1 MSSTASLAHGSPG
14 GHPAGDHGAHGPDD
28 VAEDP
33 HVGRATGGKVA
44 MWLFIAQDGFSFGGL
59 LLAYGM
65 LRIFSPG
72 NWPAPGLRPT
82 DILGINLTAFATFLL
97 ICSSLTMVLAVAA
110 SQARDKGATVRWLL
124 LTILGGAGFLGIQA
138 YEYTHLVHAGI
149 GLAQSSWDGKP
160 INDLFG
166 SSFYVVTGFHGL
178 HVLSGVIYLSCILAG
193 TLKGKYTQGGT
204 SASPVE
210 LVGLFWH
217 FVDLVW
223 ILVFTFIYLL

>member
-1 MSSTASLAHGSPG
+1 MSSSASLAHGSPG
-14 GHPAGDHGAHGPDD
+14 AHGGSGAHGHDIEVD
-28 VAEDP
+28 A
-33 HVGRATGGKVA
+33 HVGKATGGKVA

-65 LRIFSPG
+65 LRIFSHG
-72 NWPAPGLRPT
+72 DWPSTHLKPT
-82 DILGINLTAFATFLL
+82 DILGINLTAIATFIL
-97 ICSSLTMVLAVAA
+97 ICSSLSMVFAVAA
-110 SQARDKGATVRWLL
+110 SQQARKSATAGWLFV
-124 LTILGGAGFLGIQA
+124 TILGGASFLGIQA
-138 YEYTHLVHAGI
+138 YEYHHLVGE
-149 GLAQSSWDGKP
+149 GLGFATSTWEGHP
-160 INDLFG
+160 INNLFG
-166 SSFYVVTGFHGL
+166 STFFVVTGFHGL
-178 HVLSGVIYLSCILAG
+178 HVLSGVIYLCCILAG

>member
-1 MSSTASLAHGSPG
+1 MSSTASLSHGGS
-14 GHPAGDHGAHGPDD
+14 GAHGAADAHGHDD
-28 VAEDP
+28 IAEDP
-33 HVGRATGGKVA
+33 HVGKATGGKVA

-72 NWPAPGLRPT
+72 NWPAPGMRPT
-82 DILGINLTAFATFLL
+82 DILGINLTAFATFVL
-97 ICSSLTMVLAVAA
+97 ICSSLSMVFAVAA
-110 SQARDKGATVRWLL
+110 AQARDKAGAVRALL
-124 LTILGGAGFLGIQA
+124 LTILGGVIFLSIQA
-138 YEYTHLVHAGI
+138 YEYTHLVHEGI
-149 GLAQSSWDGKP
+149 GFATSTWQGQP
-160 INDLFG
+160 INNNFG
-166 SSFYVVTGFHGL
+166 STFFVVTGFHGL
-178 HVLSGVIYLSCILAG
+178 HVLSGVIYLTCILMG
-193 TLKGKYTQGGT
+193 TLKGKYTQGGL